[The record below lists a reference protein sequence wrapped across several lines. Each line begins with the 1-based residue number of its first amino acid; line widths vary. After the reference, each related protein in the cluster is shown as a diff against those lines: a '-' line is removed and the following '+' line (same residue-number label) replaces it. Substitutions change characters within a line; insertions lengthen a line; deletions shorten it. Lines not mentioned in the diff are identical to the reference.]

1 MRTAPPCPTPRWWS
15 GFRGHPASQRG
26 YGAAHQRKRLQVKQL
41 VDRGAM
47 RCCRCGQPIRPNQ
60 PWHLDH
66 SDAPGSHQRGEY
78 AGVSHSWCN
87 ISARN
92 QRIAALARQAQ
103 GLGEATPEKPPTGRW
118 VKADW

>member
-1 MRTAPPCPTPRWWS
+1 MSHSEVVEWIS
-15 GFRGHPASQRG
+15 GSSREPAWVRRRST
-26 YGAAHQRKRLQVKQL
+26 RKRLQVKQL
-41 VDRGAM
+41 VDRGGV

-60 PWHLDH
+60 RWHLDH

-78 AGVSHSWCN
+78 AGLSHSWCN
-87 ISARN
+87 IFARN

-103 GLGEATPEKPPTGRW
+103 GLGEATPEKSPTGRW